1 MKKIA
6 QKKIAQKKVIIIP
19 LFIGVIAFTILFL
32 AMTSHDKKRIDK
44 IADETLA
51 FMEERV
57 NQFDRYDQIRSESG
71 EDGGF
76 TLESIFSGYSFVND
90 GIVVVTDGKK
100 ILSTNYAGLN
110 GKNVESF
117 VALQLLRSTHG
128 QLIRFE
134 RDNSKWFGK
143 VEETDKYY
151 LCVLYKEKS
160 VFSTRRVAMVYGF
173 IIYGLLWMML
183 ALLRARYARLN
194 MVQMQKQLDIVQA
207 ISKMYS
213 VNMYINLKN
222 DSWELIKDSEKL
234 QKSLEGKEHVEE
246 MFETFIEREMA
257 PEDYAQCRDFLNLE
271 YIREHLKHNKVIS
284 CTAKHQNGKW
294 ILMILVP
301 QKYDERGDI
310 ESFLLLCRD
319 VTGEKER
326 EIQYQK
332 ELEESVKQAERANAA
347 KTGFLRRM
355 SHDIR
360 TPINGIR
367 GMVPMCKKYTGNP
380 EKQEECLDKIMSAS
394 SFLLD
399 LVNDVLDMSKL
410 ESGRLIMEAKPFSL
424 TQVVDEVKNMIE
436 IQAQEKNVEFVLE
449 SETFE
454 QDQLVGSSLHL
465 RQIMQNIASNAVKY
479 NRDEGGYVRITCREE
494 TTGSEEVCFH
504 FVCEDNGIGMSK
516 EFQESAFEPFSQE
529 RESARTLYAG
539 TGLGLAI
546 TKHLVERMNGEILF
560 ESEKDKGTTFD
571 IRIPLRV
578 NRVRISRQPKT
589 KKDTLRRKIRVLLV
603 EDNDLNM
610 EIAEFML
617 QDLGAEVKKAW
628 NGQEAVDRF
637 KNSEPGEYDVILMDI
652 MMPVLNGLDAAKKIR
667 RLGRED
673 AGTIP
678 IIAMSANALSEDI
691 ASSLEVGMNAHISKP
706 INTEKLIKMLNQY
719 CRR

>member
-1 MKKIA
+1 
-6 QKKIAQKKVIIIP
+6 
-19 LFIGVIAFTILFL
+19 
-32 AMTSHDKKRIDK
+32 
-44 IADETLA
+44 
-51 FMEERV
+51 
-57 NQFDRYDQIRSESG
+57 
-71 EDGGF
+71 
-76 TLESIFSGYSFVND
+76 
-90 GIVVVTDGKK
+90 
-100 ILSTNYAGLN
+100 
-110 GKNVESF
+110 
-117 VALQLLRSTHG
+117 
-128 QLIRFE
+128 
-134 RDNSKWFGK
+134 
-143 VEETDKYY
+143 
-151 LCVLYKEKS
+151 
-160 VFSTRRVAMVYGF
+160 MVYGF

-234 QKSLEGKEHVEE
+234 QKSLEGKERVEE

-271 YIREHLKHNKVIS
+271 YIREHLRHNKVIS

-326 EIQYQK
+326 EIQYQE
-332 ELEESVKQAERANAA
+332 ELEKSVKQAERANAA
-347 KTGFLRRM
+347 KTDFLRRM

-367 GMVPMCKKYTGNP
+367 GMVPMCKKYMDNP

-410 ESGRLIMEAKPFSL
+410 ESGRLILEAKPFSL

-436 IQAQEKNVEFVLE
+436 IQAQEKKVEFVLE

-479 NRDEGGYVRITCREE
+479 NRDEGGYVRITCWEE
-494 TTGSEEVCFH
+494 TTESEEVCFH

-589 KKDTLRRKIRVLLV
+589 KNDTLRQKIRVLLV

-652 MMPVLNGLDAAKKIR
+652 MMPVLNGLDAARKIR
-667 RLGRED
+667 RLDRED
-673 AGTIP
+673 AETIP
-678 IIAMSANALSEDI
+678 IIAMSANAFSEDI
-691 ASSLEVGMNAHISKP
+691 ASSLEAGMNAHISKP

>member
-1 MKKIA
+1 
-6 QKKIAQKKVIIIP
+6 
-19 LFIGVIAFTILFL
+19 
-32 AMTSHDKKRIDK
+32 MTSHDEKRINK

-51 FMEERV
+51 FMKERI
-57 NQFDRYDQIRSESG
+57 NQFDQYDQIRIESG
-71 EDGGF
+71 ENGGI
-76 TLESIFSGYSFVND
+76 TLESIFSGYSFAND
-90 GIVVVTDGKK
+90 DIVVVTDGKK
-100 ILSTNYAGLN
+100 ILSTNYKGLN
-110 GKNVESF
+110 GKNVNSF
-117 VALQLLRSTHG
+117 VAAQSIPSTQG
-128 QLIRFE
+128 KLIRFE
-134 RDNSKWFGK
+134 RDSSKWFGK
-143 VEETDKYY
+143 VEETEKYH
-151 LCVLYKEKS
+151 LCVFYKEKS

-183 ALLRARYARLN
+183 ALLRARYARVN

-234 QKSLEGKEHVEE
+234 QKSLEGKEHIEE
-246 MFETFIEREMA
+246 MLEAFIECEMD
-257 PEDYAQCRDFLNLE
+257 PEDYGQCRAFLNLE
-271 YIREHLKHNKVIS
+271 YMKEHLKHNKVIS
-284 CTAKHQNGKW
+284 YTAKRHNGKW
-294 ILMILVP
+294 ILTILIP
-301 QKYDERGDI
+301 QKYDERGEV
-310 ESFLLLCRD
+310 ESFLLVCRD
-319 VTGEKER
+319 ITGEKER
-326 EIQYQK
+326 EMKYQEK
-332 ELEESVKQAERANAA
+332 LEESVKQAERANAA
-347 KTGFLRRM
+347 KTDFLRRM

-367 GMVPMCKKYTGNP
+367 GMVPMCKKYMGNE

-454 QDQLVGSSLHL
+454 QDELIGSSLHL

-479 NRDEGGYVRITCREE
+479 NREGGYVRVSCREE
-494 TTGSEEVCFH
+494 KTGSEEVCFH

-546 TKHLVERMNGEILF
+546 TKHLVDRMNGEIRF
-560 ESEKDKGTTFD
+560 KSEKDKGTTFD

-578 NRVRISRQPKT
+578 NRIQISGQT
-589 KKDTLRRKIRVLLV
+589 KSKNDTLRQKIRVLLV
-603 EDNDLNM
+603 DDNDLNM

-637 KNSEPGEYDVILMDI
+637 SASEPGEYDVILMDI

-667 RLGRED
+667 RLERED
-673 AGTIP
+673 AKTTP
-678 IIAMSANALSEDI
+678 IIAMSANAFSEDI
-691 ASSLEVGMNAHISKP
+691 ASSLEAGMNAHISKP
-706 INTEKLIKMLNQY
+706 INTDKLIKMLNQY
-719 CRR
+719 CRKEKEN

>member
-1 MKKIA
+1 
-6 QKKIAQKKVIIIP
+6 
-19 LFIGVIAFTILFL
+19 
-32 AMTSHDKKRIDK
+32 
-44 IADETLA
+44 
-51 FMEERV
+51 
-57 NQFDRYDQIRSESG
+57 
-71 EDGGF
+71 
-76 TLESIFSGYSFVND
+76 
-90 GIVVVTDGKK
+90 
-100 ILSTNYAGLN
+100 
-110 GKNVESF
+110 
-117 VALQLLRSTHG
+117 
-128 QLIRFE
+128 
-134 RDNSKWFGK
+134 
-143 VEETDKYY
+143 
-151 LCVLYKEKS
+151 
-160 VFSTRRVAMVYGF
+160 
-173 IIYGLLWMML
+173 
-183 ALLRARYARLN
+183 
-194 MVQMQKQLDIVQA
+194 
-207 ISKMYS
+207 
-213 VNMYINLKN
+213 
-222 DSWELIKDSEKL
+222 
-234 QKSLEGKEHVEE
+234 
-246 MFETFIEREMA
+246 
-257 PEDYAQCRDFLNLE
+257 
-271 YIREHLKHNKVIS
+271 
-284 CTAKHQNGKW
+284 
-294 ILMILVP
+294 
-301 QKYDERGDI
+301 
-310 ESFLLLCRD
+310 
-319 VTGEKER
+319 
-326 EIQYQK
+326 
-332 ELEESVKQAERANAA
+332 
-347 KTGFLRRM
+347 
-355 SHDIR
+355 
-360 TPINGIR
+360 
-367 GMVPMCKKYTGNP
+367 MVPMCKKYTGNP

-479 NRDEGGYVRITCREE
+479 NRDEGGYVRITCWEE

-617 QDLGAEVKKAW
+617 RDLGAEVKKAW

-667 RLGRED
+667 RLDRED
-673 AGTIP
+673 ARTTP
-678 IIAMSANALSEDI
+678 IIAMSANAFSEDI

>member
-6 QKKIAQKKVIIIP
+6 QKKYIIIP
-19 LFIGVIAFTILFL
+19 LFVGVIVLTILFF
-32 AMTSHDKKRIDK
+32 AMSSHDKKRIDK

-51 FMEERV
+51 FMEERI
-57 NQFDRYDQIRSESG
+57 NQFEQYDQIRSESG
-71 EDGGF
+71 AEGGI
-76 TLESIFSGYSFVND
+76 TLESIFSGYSFADD

-100 ILSTNYAGLN
+100 ILSTNYKGLN
-110 GKNVESF
+110 GKSVESF
-117 VALQLLRSTHG
+117 VTAKSIPSTNG
-128 QLIRFE
+128 KLIHFE
-134 RDNSKWFGK
+134 RDSSKWFGK
-143 VEETDKYY
+143 VEETEKYH
-151 LCVLYKEKS
+151 LCVFYKERS
-160 VFSTRRVAMVYGF
+160 VYSTRNVAMVYGF
-173 IIYGLLWMML
+173 VIYGLLWLIL
-183 ALLRARYARLN
+183 ALFRTRYARLS
-194 MVQMQKQLDIVQA
+194 MVEMQKQLDIVQA

-246 MFETFIEREMA
+246 MLEAFIECEMA

-271 YIREHLKHNKVIS
+271 YMKEHLKHNKVIS
-284 CTAKHQNGKW
+284 YTAKRQNGKW
-294 ILMILVP
+294 ISTILVP
-301 QKYDERGDI
+301 QKYDERG
-310 ESFLLLCRD
+310 EVVSFLLVCRD
-319 VTGEKER
+319 ITGEKER
-326 EIQYQK
+326 EMKYQ
-332 ELEESVKQAERANAA
+332 EQLEESVKQAEHANAA
-347 KTGFLRRM
+347 KTDFLRRM

-367 GMVPMCKKYTGNP
+367 GMVPMCKKYVGNP

-394 SFLLD
+394 GFLLD

-410 ESGRLIMEAKPFSL
+410 ESGRLIMQAKPFSL
-424 TQVVDEVKNMIE
+424 TQVVNEVKNMIE
-436 IQAQEKNVEFVLE
+436 IQAQEKNVELVLE
-449 SETFE
+449 SKEFE
-454 QDQLVGSSLHL
+454 KDELIGSSLHV

-479 NRDEGGYVRITCREE
+479 NREGGHVRITCWEE
-494 TTGSEEVCFH
+494 MTGDEEVCFH
-504 FVCEDNGIGMSK
+504 FVCEDDGIGMSK
-516 EFQESAFEPFSQE
+516 EFQKSAFEPFSQE

-546 TKHLVERMNGEILF
+546 TKHLVDRMNGEILF

-578 NRVRISRQPKT
+578 NRVQISWE
-589 KKDTLRRKIRVLLV
+589 KKSQIDTLHQKIKVLLV

-637 KNSEPGEYDVILMDI
+637 AASEPGEYDVILMDI
-652 MMPVLNGLDAAKKIR
+652 MMPILNGLDATKKIR
-667 RLGRED
+667 RLERED
-673 AGTIP
+673 AKTTP
-678 IIAMSANALSEDI
+678 IIAMSANAFSEDI
-691 ASSLEVGMNAHISKP
+691 ASSLEAGMNAHISKP

>member
-6 QKKIAQKKVIIIP
+6 QKKAIIIP
-19 LFIGVIAFTILFL
+19 LFVGVIALTILFL

-51 FMEERV
+51 FMKERI
-57 NQFDRYDQIRSESG
+57 NQFDQYDQIRSESG
-71 EDGGF
+71 EDGGI
-76 TLESIFSGYSFVND
+76 TLESIFSGYSFAND

-100 ILSTNYAGLN
+100 ILSTNYTGLN
-110 GKNVESF
+110 GKNVSSF
-117 VALQLLRSTHG
+117 VAAQSIPSTHG
-128 QLIRFE
+128 KLIHFE
-134 RDNSKWFGK
+134 RDSSKWFGK
-143 VEETDKYY
+143 VEETEKYH
-151 LCVLYKEKS
+151 LCVFYKEKS
-160 VFSTRRVAMVYGF
+160 VFSTRRVAMFYGF

-183 ALLRARYARLN
+183 ALLRARYARVN

-213 VNMYINLKN
+213 VNMYINLKS

-234 QKSLEGKEHVEE
+234 QKSLEGKEHIEE
-246 MFETFIEREMA
+246 MLEAFIKCEMD
-257 PEDYAQCRDFLNLE
+257 PEDYAQCRAFLNLE
-271 YIREHLKHNKVIS
+271 YMKEHLKHNKVIS
-284 CTAKHQNGKW
+284 YTAKRHNGEW
-294 ILMILVP
+294 ILTILIP
-301 QKYDERGDI
+301 QKYDERGDV
-310 ESFLLLCRD
+310 ESFLLVCRD
-319 VTGEKER
+319 ITGEKER
-326 EIQYQK
+326 EMKYQEK
-332 ELEESVKQAERANAA
+332 LEESVKQAERANAA
-347 KTGFLRRM
+347 KTDFLRRM

-367 GMVPMCKKYTGNP
+367 GMVPMCKKYMGNE

-454 QDQLVGSSLHL
+454 QDELIGSSLHL

-479 NRDEGGYVRITCREE
+479 NREGGYVRVSCWEE
-494 TTGSEEVCFH
+494 KTGSEEVCFH

-546 TKHLVERMNGEILF
+546 TKHLVDRMNGEIRF
-560 ESEKDKGTTFD
+560 KSEKDKGTTFD

-578 NRVRISRQPKT
+578 NRIQISRQT
-589 KKDTLRRKIRVLLV
+589 KSKNDTLRQKIRVLLV

-637 KNSEPGEYDVILMDI
+637 SASEPGEYDVILMDI

-667 RLGRED
+667 RLERED
-673 AGTIP
+673 AKTTP
-678 IIAMSANALSEDI
+678 IIAMSANAFSEDI
-691 ASSLEVGMNAHISKP
+691 ASSLEAGMNAHISKP
-706 INTEKLIKMLNQY
+706 INTDKLIKMLNQY
-719 CRR
+719 CRKEKEN

>member
-6 QKKIAQKKVIIIP
+6 QKKAIIIP
-19 LFIGVIAFTILFL
+19 LFVGVIALTILFL

-51 FMEERV
+51 FMKERI
-57 NQFDRYDQIRSESG
+57 NQFDQIRSESG
-71 EDGGF
+71 EDGGI
-76 TLESIFSGYSFVND
+76 TLESIFSGYSFAND

-100 ILSTNYAGLN
+100 ILSTNYTGLN
-110 GKNVESF
+110 GKNVSSF
-117 VALQLLRSTHG
+117 VAAQSIPSTHG
-128 QLIRFE
+128 KLIHFE
-134 RDNSKWFGK
+134 RDSSKWFGK
-143 VEETDKYY
+143 VEKTEKYH
-151 LCVLYKEKS
+151 LCVFYKEKS
-160 VFSTRRVAMVYGF
+160 VFSTRRVTMIYGF
-173 IIYGLLWMML
+173 IIYGLLWLLL
-183 ALLRARYARLN
+183 ALFRTRYARLT

-234 QKSLEGKEHVEE
+234 QKSLEGKEHIEE
-246 MFETFIEREMA
+246 MLEAFIECEMD
-257 PEDYAQCRDFLNLE
+257 PEDYGQCRDFLNLE
-271 YIREHLKHNKVIS
+271 YVKEHLKYNKVIS
-284 CTAKHQNGKW
+284 YTAKRHNGKW
-294 ILMILVP
+294 ILTILIP
-301 QKYDERGDI
+301 QKYDERGEV
-310 ESFLLLCRD
+310 ESFLLVCRD
-319 VTGEKER
+319 ITGEKER
-326 EIQYQK
+326 EMKYQEK
-332 ELEESVKQAERANAA
+332 LEESVKQAERANAA
-347 KTGFLRRM
+347 KTDFLRRM

-367 GMVPMCKKYTGNP
+367 GMVPMCKKYMGNE

-454 QDQLVGSSLHL
+454 QDELIGSSLHL

-479 NRDEGGYVRITCREE
+479 NREGGYVRVSCREE
-494 TTGSEEVCFH
+494 KTGSEEVCFH

-546 TKHLVERMNGEILF
+546 TKHLVDRMNGEVRF
-560 ESEKDKGTTFD
+560 KSEKDKGTTFD

-578 NRVRISRQPKT
+578 NRIQISRQT
-589 KKDTLRRKIRVLLV
+589 KSKNDTLRQKIRVLLV

-637 KNSEPGEYDVILMDI
+637 SASAPGEYDVILMDI

-667 RLGRED
+667 RLERED
-673 AGTIP
+673 AKTTP
-678 IIAMSANALSEDI
+678 IIAMSANAFSEDI
-691 ASSLEVGMNAHISKP
+691 ASSLEAGMNAHISKP
-706 INTEKLIKMLNQY
+706 INTDKLIKMLNQY

>member
-1 MKKIA
+1 M
-6 QKKIAQKKVIIIP
+6 KKIAQKKVIIIP

-51 FMEERV
+51 FMEERL
-57 NQFDRYDQIRSESG
+57 NQFDQYDRIRSESG
-71 EDGGF
+71 EDGGI
-76 TLESIFSGYSFVND
+76 TLESIFSGYSFAND
-90 GIVVVTDGKK
+90 GIVVVTDEKK
-100 ILSTNYAGLN
+100 ILSTNYTGLN
-110 GKNVESF
+110 GKSADSF
-117 VALQLLRSTHG
+117 VALQSLPSTHG
-128 QLIRFE
+128 QLIHFE
-134 RDNSKWFGK
+134 RDSSKWFGK
-143 VEETDKYY
+143 VEETEKYH
-151 LCVLYKEKS
+151 LCVFYKEKS
-160 VFSTRRVAMVYGF
+160 VFSTRRAAMVYGF

-234 QKSLEGKEHVEE
+234 QKSLEGKERVEE

-326 EIQYQK
+326 EIQYQE
-332 ELEESVKQAERANAA
+332 ELEKSVKQAERANAA
-347 KTGFLRRM
+347 KTDFLRRM

-367 GMVPMCKKYTGNP
+367 GMVPMCKKYMDNP

-410 ESGRLIMEAKPFSL
+410 ESGRLILEAKPFSL

-479 NRDEGGYVRITCREE
+479 NRDEGGYVRITCWEE
-494 TTGSEEVCFH
+494 TTESEEVCFH

-529 RESARTLYAG
+529 RDSARTLYAG

-571 IRIPLRV
+571 IRIPMRV

-589 KKDTLRRKIRVLLV
+589 KNDTLRQKIRVLLV

-652 MMPVLNGLDAAKKIR
+652 MMPVLNGLDAARKIR
-667 RLGRED
+667 RLDRED
-673 AGTIP
+673 AETIP
-678 IIAMSANALSEDI
+678 IIAMSANAFSEDI
-691 ASSLEVGMNAHISKP
+691 ASSLEAGMNAHISKP

>member
-1 MKKIA
+1 M
-6 QKKIAQKKVIIIP
+6 KKIAQKKVIIIP

-32 AMTSHDKKRIDK
+32 ATTSYDKKRIDK

-57 NQFDRYDQIRSESG
+57 NQFDQYDRIRSESG
-71 EDGGF
+71 EDGGI

-117 VALQLLRSTHG
+117 AASQLLPSTHG

-160 VFSTRRVAMVYGF
+160 VFSTRRAAMVYGF

-234 QKSLEGKEHVEE
+234 QKSLEGKEYVGE

-271 YIREHLKHNKVIS
+271 YIREHLKNNKVIS

-332 ELEESVKQAERANAA
+332 ELEESVKKAERANAA
-347 KTGFLRRM
+347 KTDFLRRM

-367 GMVPMCKKYTGNP
+367 GMVPMCKKYMGNE

-449 SETFE
+449 SEMFE
-454 QDQLVGSSLHL
+454 QDELIGSSLHL

-479 NRDEGGYVRITCREE
+479 NREGGYVRVSCWEE
-494 TTGSEEVCFH
+494 KTGSEEVCFH

-546 TKHLVERMNGEILF
+546 TKHLVDRMNGEIRF
-560 ESEKDKGTTFD
+560 KSEKDKGTTFD

-578 NRVRISRQPKT
+578 NRIPISRQT
-589 KKDTLRRKIRVLLV
+589 KSKNDTLRRKIRVLLV

-637 KNSEPGEYDVILMDI
+637 FASEPGEYDVILMDI

-667 RLGRED
+667 RLERED
-673 AGTIP
+673 AKTTP
-678 IIAMSANALSEDI
+678 IIAMSANAFSEDI
-691 ASSLEVGMNAHISKP
+691 ASSLEAGMNAHISKP
-706 INTEKLIKMLNQY
+706 INTDKLIKMLNQY